1 MTGHRLVTD
10 AAERV
15 GLPPAKLAVTPGA
28 GARTLADI
36 CGRRIAYAE
45 GTPQQVIV
53 PASSPGPHAAAAL
66 SINPVQTADTSFGPS
81 RTLATG
87 FGWKGKWTAWTVS
100 AAGGT
105 ARNRRTS
112 IHCMGLFAGDDQYIG
127 AVIRR

>member
-10 AAERV
+10 ATERV

-45 GTPQQVIV
+45 GTAQQSDRARFLTRATRRGGGVIN
-53 PASSPGPHAAAAL
+53 A
-66 SINPVQTADTSFGPS
+66 VQTADTSFGPS

-112 IHCMGLFAGDDQYIG
+112 IYCMGLFAGDDQYIG
-127 AVIRR
+127 AVISR

>member
-28 GARTLADI
+28 GAHV
-36 CGRRIAYAE
+36 GRYLRKASCLRGGHRAASDRARFLT
-45 GTPQQVIV
+45 GATSRGGGVIN
-53 PASSPGPHAAAAL
+53 A
-66 SINPVQTADTSFGPS
+66 VQTADTSFGPS

-105 ARNRRTS
+105 ARKRRTS
-112 IHCMGLFAGDDQYIG
+112 IYCMGLFAGDDQYIG
-127 AVIRR
+127 AVISR